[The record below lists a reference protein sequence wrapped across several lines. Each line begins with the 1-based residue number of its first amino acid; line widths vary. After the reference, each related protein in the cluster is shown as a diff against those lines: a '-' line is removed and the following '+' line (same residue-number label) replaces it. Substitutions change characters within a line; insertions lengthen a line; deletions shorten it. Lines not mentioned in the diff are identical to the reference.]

1 MRINVQNV
9 EILIKIIFKK
19 VQVYIYFWMNWF
31 KYILIKYKMI
41 FIIIYY
47 KYHISIL
54 LLFKVLV

>member
-47 KYHISIL
+47 KHHISIL